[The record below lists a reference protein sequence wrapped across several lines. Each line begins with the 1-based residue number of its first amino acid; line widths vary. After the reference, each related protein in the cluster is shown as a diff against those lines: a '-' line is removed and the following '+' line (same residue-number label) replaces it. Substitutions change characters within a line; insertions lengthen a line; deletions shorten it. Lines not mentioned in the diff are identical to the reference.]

1 MARKQ
6 YAQIVIPRLHVSQ
19 QRSAVAY
26 SLEVVQCQLDT
37 DAAGDSN
44 QMQHDIGWATKNHG
58 QNHGVL
64 KSFAG
69 HNITGLDI
77 LLQQVA
83 NSLACV
89 QTFLD
94 LLRVAGGSWRTVG

>member
-44 QMQHDIGWATKNHG
+44 QMQHDIG
-58 QNHGVL
+58 
-64 KSFAG
+64 
-69 HNITGLDI
+69 
-77 LLQQVA
+77 
-83 NSLACV
+83 
-89 QTFLD
+89 
-94 LLRVAGGSWRTVG
+94 